1 MNLSRTIRKN
11 QIKMHNS
18 KSRAKKLKQ
27 KLLFVGQKQM
37 PILNKMKKE
46 LNDDNE
52 NHNKDSEYLFATLIP
67 CCVYRASSNSRW

>member
-1 MNLSRTIRKN
+1 
-11 QIKMHNS
+11 MHHS
-18 KSRAKKLKQ
+18 KSRRAKKLKQ

-37 PILNKMKKE
+37 PILNKMEKE